1 MDRIDDIMGRW
12 NRHRELE
19 VFLTTFD
26 GAQHLRLHGW
36 LKRND
41 VLIKSENI
49 VKEDDYFG
57 VFTIYIPESMLKILK
72 KANTKKGL
80 FTDLEVMSAESERW
94 NIFQNKSKDKSKL
107 FESIENL
114 MFSFQIR
121 DKNDIEKFLKQAN
134 ETSLALFKKNDDFID
149 DYVETPEMSKKDKL
163 KDIELMIEAFVEEER
178 YEDCAL
184 LVEIKDKIKKHY
196 KKITNEY
203 YTKGTININKSGSFF

>member
-41 VLIKSENI
+41 VLVKSENI
-49 VKEDDYFG
+49 VDQDDYFG
-57 VFTIYIPESMLKILK
+57 VFTVYVTENQLDKLKDQNTESS
-72 KANTKKGL
+72 L
-80 FTDLEVMSAESERW
+80 FMELEVMSTESERW
-94 NIFQNKSKDKSKL
+94 NLFQNKLKDKDNL
-107 FESIENL
+107 FESIQNF

-121 DKNDIEKFLKQAN
+121 DKKDIDKFLKEAN
-134 ETSLALFKKNDDFID
+134 ETSLALFKKNKDFIN
-149 DYVETPEMSKKDKL
+149 DYVETDEMSAKDKV
-163 KDIELMIEAFVEEER
+163 KDLDLMIKAFVEEER

-184 LVEIKDKIKKHY
+184 LVKIKSKIIKNY
-196 KKITNEY
+196 KKQLN
-203 YTKGTININKSGSFF
+203 

>member
-12 NRHRELE
+12 KRHRELE

-36 LKRND
+36 LKRHD

-49 VKEDDYFG
+49 VDQDDYFG
-57 VFTIYIPESMLKILK
+57 VFTVYITENQLNKLKENNTESS
-72 KANTKKGL
+72 L
-80 FTDLEVMSAESERW
+80 FMDLEVMSTESERW
-94 NIFQNKSKDKSKL
+94 NIFQNKSKDKNKL
-107 FESIENL
+107 FESIQNF

-184 LVEIKDKIKKHY
+184 LVEIKNKIKKYY
-196 KKITNEY
+196 KKQLN
-203 YTKGTININKSGSFF
+203 

>member
-49 VKEDDYFG
+49 VDQDDYFG
-57 VFTIYIPESMLKILK
+57 VFTVYVTENQLDKLKENNTESS
-72 KANTKKGL
+72 L
-80 FTDLEVMSAESERW
+80 FMELEVMSTESERW
-94 NIFQNKSKDKSKL
+94 NIFKGMKDKDRL
-107 FESIENL
+107 LESIQNF

-121 DKNDIEKFLKQAN
+121 DKNDINKFLAEAN
-134 ETSLALFKKNDDFID
+134 ETSLALFKKNKDFID
-149 DYVETPEMSKKDKL
+149 DYVETPEMSRKDKL
-163 KDIELMIEAFVEEER
+163 KDLDLMIEAFVEEER

-184 LVEIKDKIKKHY
+184 LVKIKNKVIKHN
-196 KKITNEY
+196 KKQKMKKNE
-203 YTKGTININKSGSFF
+203 

>member
-26 GAQHLRLHGW
+26 GEQHLRLHGW

-57 VFTIYIPESMLKILK
+57 VFTVYVTENQLDKLKENNTESS
-72 KANTKKGL
+72 L
-80 FTDLEVMSAESERW
+80 FMELEVMSTESERW
-94 NIFQNKSKDKSKL
+94 NVFKGMKDKDKL
-107 FESIENL
+107 FDSIQNF

-134 ETSLALFKKNDDFID
+134 ETSLALFKKNKDFID
-149 DYVETPEMSKKDKL
+149 DYVKTPEMSAKDKVRDL
-163 KDIELMIEAFVEEER
+163 DLMIEAFVEEER

-184 LVEIKDKIKKHY
+184 LVKIKEKVIKNY
-196 KKITNEY
+196 KKQKVKKDE
-203 YTKGTININKSGSFF
+203 